1 MKSTARKS
9 PRFSMERPAPP
20 ASAFTWIIHLSVN
33 GADIRRKEPAVSSIA
48 HRGFVHLGMD
58 VSKDSIAVAVLSP
71 DRDTAEVDRIFHDAD
86 SVRRLVKRLGKPKG
100 IWACYEAGPTG
111 YDLQRLLVS
120 MGVRCDVVAPSL
132 IPKGSGDRVKTDRRD
147 ARRLAGLHRAG
158 ELTAVAIP
166 TPAQE
171 GVRDLCR
178 TRGDMVQDLTR
189 ARNRLSGFLLRHS
202 VVWRGGSKWTERH
215 RRWLATLSF
224 DDPAIATTYAH
235 YLAPVKLRDTALE
248 SVEADLVPWCTKDP
262 FGDQVPRLGAY
273 RGVTRIG
280 ALCLAA
286 EVFDWRRFPKAR
298 PFMSFTGLVPGENST
313 GLTQRRGSIPGPAMP
328 TCGASSVK
336 RPGPTSTAPASEWA
350 SESANKVCHQRRWP
364 VRGPR
369 RSVCPAASAN
379 SLPTRTCAPSWPP
392 PSPASWPASSGPR
405 WWPRSD
411 TVIFPSLSARSAPR
425 LSEPPTTC
433 RSTAAADPIL
443 AGVTP
448 TIAPCDDVTGAPIQ
462 RQLPANGFTAITTR
476 VHHRGGSPIHCAPAR
491 RRWLARPPPPS
502 ARGDE

>member
-1 MKSTARKS
+1 M
-9 PRFSMERPAPP
+9 
-20 ASAFTWIIHLSVN
+20 
-33 GADIRRKEPAVSSIA
+33 SSIA

-71 DRDTAEVDRIFHDAD
+71 DRDTAEVDKIFHDAD

-111 YDLQRLLVS
+111 YDLQRLLTS

-158 ELTAVAIP
+158 ELTPVAIP

-202 VVWRGGSKWTERH
+202 VVWRGGSPWTERH

-224 DDPAIATTYAH
+224 DDPAIATTYSH
-235 YLAPVKLRDTALE
+235 YLATVKLRDTALE
-248 SVEADLVPWCTKDP
+248 AVEADLVPWCTQDP
-262 FGDQVPRLGAY
+262 FGDQVPRLAAY

-286 EVFDWRRFPKAR
+286 EVFDWRRFPRAQTVHELHRPRAR
-298 PFMSFTGLVPGENST
+298 GELDGSHPASGLDHPGR
-313 GLTQRRGSIPGPAMP
+313 QCPPAGPA
-328 TCGASSVK
+328 
-336 RPGPTSTAPASEWA
+336 
-350 SESANKVCHQRRWP
+350 
-364 VRGPR
+364 
-369 RSVCPAASAN
+369 
-379 SLPTRTCAPSWPP
+379 L
-392 PSPASWPASSGPR
+392 
-405 WWPRSD
+405 
-411 TVIFPSLSARSAPR
+411 
-425 LSEPPTTC
+425 
-433 RSTAAADPIL
+433 
-443 AGVTP
+443 
-448 TIAPCDDVTGAPIQ
+448 
-462 RQLPANGFTAITTR
+462 
-476 VHHRGGSPIHCAPAR
+476 
-491 RRWLARPPPPS
+491 
-502 ARGDE
+502 